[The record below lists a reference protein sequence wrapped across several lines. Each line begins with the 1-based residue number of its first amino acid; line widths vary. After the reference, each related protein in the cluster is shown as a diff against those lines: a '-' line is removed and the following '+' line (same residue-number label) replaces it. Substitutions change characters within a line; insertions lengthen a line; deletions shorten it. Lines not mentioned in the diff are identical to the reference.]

1 MKVWADKPTLIC
13 GTLGLLGAAISL
25 VVGLYLISTMLN
37 LSNIQDET
45 SQIWLTGLA
54 TAITA
59 TATAYGSYK
68 IFAHS
73 MLKGGITNIAGGAV
87 LVATYTYFSG
97 LSQPKL
103 LEWINPL
110 GIALLIPP
118 ILSGVI
124 SLIYH
129 SKDQGEPLTDTE

>member
-1 MKVWADKPTLIC
+1 MMVWADKPRMIC
-13 GTLGLLGAAISL
+13 ATLGLLGAAISL

-59 TATAYGSYK
+59 IATTYGSYK
-68 IFAHS
+68 IFANR
-73 MLKGGITNIAGGAV
+73 LQKGGIINIAGGAV
-87 LVATYTYFSG
+87 LIATYTYFSG

-110 GIALLIPP
+110 GVALVIPP
-118 ILSGVI
+118 ILSGLI
-124 SLIYH
+124 SLINH
-129 SKDQGEPLTDTE
+129 SKDKGQPLTDTK

>member
-1 MKVWADKPTLIC
+1 MKVWADKPRMLC
-13 GTLGLLGAAISL
+13 ATLGLLGAAISL

-45 SQIWLTGLA
+45 SQIWFTGLA
-54 TAITA
+54 TVMTFA
-59 TATAYGSYK
+59 ATAYGSYK
-68 IFAHS
+68 ILAYS
-73 MLKGGITNIAGGAV
+73 IQKGGIINIAGGAV

-97 LSQPKL
+97 FSQPQL

-110 GIALLIPP
+110 GIALVIPP

-129 SKDQGEPLTDTE
+129 SKCQGEMITIPH

>member
-1 MKVWADKPTLIC
+1 MTVWVDKPRMLC
-13 GTLGLLGAAISL
+13 ATLGLLGAAISL
-25 VVGLYLISTMLN
+25 MVGLYLISTMLN

-45 SQIWLTGLA
+45 SQIWLTGFA

-59 TATAYGSYK
+59 TATTFGSYT

-73 MLKGGITNIAGGAV
+73 VQKGGTINIAGGAV
-87 LVATYTYFSG
+87 LVATYAYFSG

-110 GIALLIPP
+110 GIALVIPP

-124 SLIYH
+124 SLIY
-129 SKDQGEPLTDTE
+129 TR